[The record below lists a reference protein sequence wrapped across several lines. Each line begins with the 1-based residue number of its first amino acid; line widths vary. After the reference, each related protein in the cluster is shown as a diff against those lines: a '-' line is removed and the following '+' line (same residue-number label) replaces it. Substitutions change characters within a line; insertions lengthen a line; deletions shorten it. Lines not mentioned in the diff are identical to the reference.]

1 MSEGDEAVGPV
12 PALPHK
18 LSVGHQPEQ
27 HHLRGISTSVHSSP
41 PDSPMHL
48 QEVRSL
54 QEVCLLQAVHPL
66 HKGSS
71 ATQWSHTVNLAT

>member
-12 PALPHK
+12 PALQHK
-18 LSVGHQPEQ
+18 LSVGQQPEQ

-48 QEVRSL
+48 QGVRSL
-54 QEVCLLQAVHPL
+54 QDLCILQTAPFAQEDFLQAV
-66 HKGSS
+66 
-71 ATQWSHTVNLAT
+71 LATHCLHGA